1 MFTGKQLCWNLFSIK
16 LQVLRHEIL
25 LKIYCKEGG
34 FSENITKL
42 LRTGFFHRASPVNAF
57 EGLCH
62 KQRHFLQ
69 TKEKTGTVLSC
80 NFQVTAGH
88 ILLVLKKRRVKI
100 EPKRQCEVKLV
111 DFIQDFT
118 TFSKKFPSNQ
128 KYLIIKYHNIVII
141 CIKYII
147 YTCCAEKN

>member
-1 MFTGKQLCWNLFSIK
+1 MFKCYKQSWGNQKLRVKEQPFAHVLQNRGVGKNLAMFTGKQLCWNLFSIK

-80 NFQVTAGH
+80 NF
-88 ILLVLKKRRVKI
+88 
-100 EPKRQCEVKLV
+100 
-111 DFIQDFT
+111 
-118 TFSKKFPSNQ
+118 
-128 KYLIIKYHNIVII
+128 
-141 CIKYII
+141 
-147 YTCCAEKN
+147 